1 MLGTQI
7 ICTGHVLQKA
17 KLLED
22 RTVRLKKMDVT
33 SSIRMQ
39 NSDTRM
45 LTNSKTCPKFLAYTS
60 LQISIHNG
68 AKHAVFIQH

>member
-7 ICTGHVLQKA
+7 ILTGHVLQKA

-39 NSDTRM
+39 NADTQM
-45 LTNSKTCPKFLAYTS
+45 LTNS
-60 LQISIHNG
+60 
-68 AKHAVFIQH
+68 

>member
-7 ICTGHVLQKA
+7 ICTGHVLQHA
-17 KLLED
+17 KFLED

-45 LTNSKTCPKFLAYTS
+45 LTNS
-60 LQISIHNG
+60 
-68 AKHAVFIQH
+68 

>member
-1 MLGTQI
+1 MQIANSVILEKLYGEVKPKLLCYI
-7 ICTGHVLQKA
+7 ICTGHVLQQA

-45 LTNSKTCPKFLAYTS
+45 LTNS
-60 LQISIHNG
+60 
-68 AKHAVFIQH
+68 